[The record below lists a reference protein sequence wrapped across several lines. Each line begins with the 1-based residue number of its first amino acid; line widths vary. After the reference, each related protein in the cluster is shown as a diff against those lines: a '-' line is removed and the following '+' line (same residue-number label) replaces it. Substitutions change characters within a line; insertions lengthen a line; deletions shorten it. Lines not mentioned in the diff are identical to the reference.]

1 MKKFS
6 HLLGL
11 FFVVVAIAA
20 VVTMVNYDGKSTTTI
35 TQEAAISDISSM
47 LRRISLKER
56 SHTSVPIELDD
67 MLSTA
72 DELPDIETEYP
83 LVVQGKGEVD
93 VEVWTSPEKGG
104 TDTNGFLTE
113 MAKRFNSSNMRT
125 SDGRRMSVSL
135 RSIASGTG
143 VEYITSGKAVPTAFT
158 PSNDLWGK
166 MIEYQ
171 GVNISVLSDKVVGN
185 TAGILV
191 KKEIYDMLSSEYGA
205 ANFNS
210 VYQATLDGKLKMGYT
225 NPYSSSTGLNFLLQ
239 ALYSS
244 NKEDM
249 LSTDAVEA
257 FGKFQAN
264 VPLVAYTTQQMVS
277 AAEKGVLDGTVTEYQ
292 SYINDSTLQR
302 LYKYIPFGYAH
313 NNPMYTIGIVGD
325 AETEVLVEFLKV
337 CEENVELA
345 TRYGFNA
352 ELSYEDANLPII
364 DGNVIAQAQGIW
376 KESKDNGVPIVC
388 EFVMDISGSMA
399 GEPINNLR
407 TALLN
412 SMNYIGMDNYIGL
425 ISFNS
430 EVYNDVEIAQYNLT
444 QQAAFKGALYD
455 LTANGNTAMY
465 DGLIVAINKV
475 QAKVDEL
482 GGNAKPMIIVLTDGE
497 SNSGYTLSN
506 TRNVIAGVG
515 IPVYTISYNSGSKDL
530 EELAKINEAA
540 SMNCSSEDI
549 VYKLRNL
556 FNAQL

>member
-6 HLLGL
+6 RLLGL

-210 VYQATLDGKLKMGYT
+210 VYQATLEGKLKMGYT

-325 AETEVLVEFLKV
+325 AETEVLVKFLKV